1 MSKTRL
7 VSNINV
13 RLSLDDMN
21 AIRHKAEKLRM
32 PVSTYCRIK
41 LTEHIQEL

>member
-21 AIRHKAEKLRM
+21 AIRHEAEKLRM
-32 PVSTYCRIK
+32 PVSTYCRTK